1 MNKVYFQDNPHR
13 HCEVVN
19 EKIGFKTNISKNT
32 KPVSS
37 LFRKASVFPKLTF
50 DIPKLDEQLH
60 FLTLNN
66 KLCIRGVYTQKLI
79 ERICVRA
86 QLSSSYGGLNSKVLL
101 IDGANSSD
109 LYLCVDFARQY
120 GLDVKQIFEGVITSR
135 AFTVYQL
142 ADTIIHQLLNT
153 VEKYGVKIII
163 ITNLLY
169 YFTNDL
175 HLDVHEMKGIL
186 KKIIKV
192 LKNIENCLVIVSLGF
207 ETQYDILFSKLFDRT
222 IDIQKGYGV
231 LTIHLTDNGKQT
243 SLFLKSDELEKV
255 MSD

>member
-1 MNKVYFQDNPHR
+1 MNKAHFQDNWSR
-13 HCEVVN
+13 NC
-19 EKIGFKTNISKNT
+19 KIVYQKTGLKTNESVNT

-37 LFRKASVFPKLTF
+37 LFKKASIFPKLTF

-66 KLCIRGVYTQKLI
+66 KLCIHGVHTQKLI
-79 ERICVRA
+79 ERICVRG
-86 QLSSSYGGLNSKVLL
+86 QLSSRYGGLNSKVLL

-120 GLDVKQIFEGVITSR
+120 GLDVKKIFDGVITSR

-142 ADTIIHQLLNT
+142 ADTIVHELLD
-153 VEKYGVKIII
+153 VIEKYNVKIII
-163 ITNLLY
+163 ITNLLH

-175 HLDVHEMKGIL
+175 YLDANEVKGIL

-192 LKNIENCLVIVSLGF
+192 LKKIENCLLIVSFGF
-207 ETQYDILFSKLFDRT
+207 ETQHDILFSKLFDRT
-222 IDIQKGYGV
+222 IDIQKGYGT
-231 LTIHLTDNGKQT
+231 LSIHLTDNGKKT
-243 SLFLKSDELEKV
+243 SLFLKPDELEKV
-255 MSD
+255 MPH